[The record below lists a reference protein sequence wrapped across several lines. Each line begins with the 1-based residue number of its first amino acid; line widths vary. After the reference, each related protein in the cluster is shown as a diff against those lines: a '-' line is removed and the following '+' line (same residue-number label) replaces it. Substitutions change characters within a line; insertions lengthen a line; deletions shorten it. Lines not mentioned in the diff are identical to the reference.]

1 MAADMTNNRATI
13 SERDMISEKVA
24 PTLVGRVLNSF
35 DLVVIFV
42 ALVLFIPNSATVQS
56 AGSATYVFWGLG
68 FLTFLIP
75 GAFVTSQL
83 GRMFPEEGSLYVW
96 TNKALGS
103 FWGFFSGVAAWCP
116 GVLVMILS
124 GSLVVSLSQSINSSL
139 FSKPWQQ
146 GLIVLAVL
154 WFSCLLGTL
163 RFRLTQSYVNVQFV
177 LYSFCL
183 LMIGISGF
191 VWLAGG
197 HHAANSFALHA
208 SSLSG
213 WGQWTF
219 FSTVVLALLGIE
231 VPMNMGAEIKSER
244 SIRRYLFWGCLVVI
258 VAYLWATWSNMV
270 VVPVAPNNATYGIV
284 QTVQIA
290 ISHTFGSVVGFIL
303 VLIFVSDTVVY
314 NYSFARLMF
323 VSGLERRLPHQ
334 FGQVNR
340 NRVPAN
346 AVIAQTVIASI
357 ATAII
362 YFPIQS
368 ASSNYATKVYLVL
381 LAAVTVVWCTSMVL
395 LFGDVFFVRRAFP
408 QKFKEV
414 QRTPWGLLALC
425 GVVGVLADA
434 AAVVLLFWA
443 PWAPIFTRSGWDLAV
458 GTITVVSI
466 AIGLGIFLASER
478 GRGAR
483 LRQAAAPAEAGL
495 T

>member
-1 MAADMTNNRATI
+1 MTADVTGGREMV
-13 SERDMISEKVA
+13 SEKIA

-42 ALVLFIPNSATVQS
+42 ALVLFIPNASTVQF
-56 AGSATYVFWGLG
+56 AGPATFVFWILG

-75 GAFVTSQL
+75 GAFVTAQL

-96 TNKALGS
+96 THKALGS
-103 FWGFFSGVAAWCP
+103 FWGFFAGFAAWWP

-124 GSLVVSLSQSINSSL
+124 GSLVVSLSQAIDSSL

-154 WFSCLLGTL
+154 WFSCLLGVL
-163 RFRLTQSYVNVQFV
+163 RFRLTQNYVNVQFV

-183 LMIGISGF
+183 IMIGIAGF

-197 HHAANSFALHA
+197 HHTANSFAIHGSALT
-208 SSLSG
+208 G

-219 FSTVVLALLGIE
+219 FSTVILALLGIE
-231 VPMNMGAEIKSER
+231 VPLNMGVEIKSENA
-244 SIRRYLFWGCLVVI
+244 IKKYLFWGCAVVI
-258 VAYLWATWSNMV
+258 VAYLWATFANMA
-270 VVPVAPNNATYGIV
+270 VVPVGQNNATSGVV

-290 ISHTFGSVVGFIL
+290 LNHTLGSWVAFIL

-334 FGQVNR
+334 FGRVNR
-340 NRVPAN
+340 NKVPAN
-346 AVIAQTVIASI
+346 AVLAQTVIASI

-362 YFPIQS
+362 YFPVQS
-368 ASSNYATKVYLVL
+368 ATSNYAVKVYLVL

-395 LFGDVFFVRRAFP
+395 LFADVFFARRSFP
-408 QKFKEV
+408 DKFREV
-414 QRTPWGLLALC
+414 QRTPWRLLAVC
-425 GVVGVLADA
+425 GVVGVIADA

-443 PWAPIFTRSGWDLAV
+443 PWAPIFTKGGWDLAV
-458 GTITVVSI
+458 GAITIVSI
-466 AIGLGIFLASER
+466 GIGLAIYFVSER
-478 GRGAR
+478 ARREVRGATA
-483 LRQAAAPAEAGL
+483 QVEGGL
-495 T
+495 A